1 MNCELITEQLDDYL
15 ARELHDARL
24 AQFDQ
29 HLGECTACRQLVDSQ
44 RDLRKRLADYG
55 ESTMPRPDAA
65 FFDRAIARAAHAG
78 TRRQRNRWMLT
89 GFGGAVAALLM
100 VWVVS
105 GVFFTA
111 TDVSDAQI
119 PSVTMAL
126 ESPQTFNLVFSSA
139 TPLLDASMTVT
150 LPDGIEI
157 AGFAGQREITWRTS
171 LKEGKNVLPLTL
183 IATSPVGGELLA
195 TLQHKDDDK
204 VFRLHVTVI

>member
-1 MNCELITEQLDDYL
+1 MNCERITEQLDDYL
-15 ARELHDARL
+15 AGELHDARL
-24 AQFDQ
+24 AAFDQ
-29 HLGECTACRQLVDSQ
+29 HLGECAICRQLVDQQS
-44 RDLRKRLADYG
+44 DLLKRLADYG
-55 ESTMPRPDAA
+55 EVTMPQPEAA

-89 GFGGAVAALLM
+89 GFGGAVAALLV
-100 VWVVS
+100 VWIVS

-111 TDVSDAQI
+111 ADVAEPQI

-139 TPLLDASMTVT
+139 TPLIDASMTVT
-150 LPDGIEI
+150 LPDGIEL

-195 TLQHKDDDK
+195 TLQHEDDDK